1 MEAGFVAKEKCIK
14 DKQWVECSGATLET
28 NIPVQKAQVNLLK
41 TPECTAK
48 AVEKSVLCT
57 LSIILFLFLI
67 AFVISETSINHDI
80 TLLPDFIQ
88 VNENNLAI
96 KLVLDL
102 DSFIVFSSSN
112 WSTRNKYSNLLCS
125 HVGLNSCLAFFF

>member
-1 MEAGFVAKEKCIK
+1 MAKEKGMK
-14 DKQWVECSGATLET
+14 DEQWVECSGVTLEI
-28 NIPVQKAQVNLLK
+28 NIPVQKAQVSLFK

-48 AVEKSVLCT
+48 AVGKYVLCT
-57 LSIILFLFLI
+57 VIIILFLFLI

-96 KLVLDL
+96 KLILDL

-112 WSTRNKYSNLLCS
+112 WSTRNKYSNLLCY
-125 HVGLNSCLAFFF
+125 HVGLNSCLASFF

>member
-1 MEAGFVAKEKCIK
+1 MAKGKGVK
-14 DKQWVECSGATLET
+14 DKQWVECSRATLEI
-28 NIPVQKAQVNLLK
+28 NIPVRKAQVSLLN

-48 AVEKSVLCT
+48 VAEKSVLCT
-57 LSIILFLFLI
+57 LIIILFFFLI

-88 VNENNLAI
+88 VNENNLVI

-112 WSTRNKYSNLLCS
+112 WSTRNKYSNLLCN